1 MPSCDETSIQLRKE
15 QDEFSALQILGIPSC
30 RAPGR
35 SPDVYLPL
43 SSASPALSHP
53 GTHWA
58 HSALGCAP
66 ADPPA
71 VQDTGRPQPRPGPP
85 PAKWEQLLAVQFEL
99 GSTVPRTAKWRPG
112 VNVQVRVSGY
122 RCSGSLGSAC
132 VPSEPRG
139 AHTSGVHVLVFGNTF
154 HQHHWTGWT
163 SEDTGEQQTNFSL
176 LLSKALL
183 RFWGRC
189 GQTVPMFNLVT
200 DLCKSDLFSVSN
212 VHFLISVVFQLFHHL
227 FFLLQ
232 LSLVVIETKP
242 A

>member
-15 QDEFSALQILGIPSC
+15 QDEFSALQILGIPSR

-35 SPDVYLPL
+35 APRVYLPL

-71 VQDTGRPQPRPGPP
+71 VQDTGRPQPCPGPP
-85 PAKWEQLLAVQFEL
+85 PAKWEQLLTVQPEL
-99 GSTVPRTAKWRPG
+99 GSIVPRPAQWRPG
-112 VNVQVRVSGY
+112 VHVQVRVSGY
-122 RCSGSLGSAC
+122 RCSGSLGCAC

-139 AHTSGVHVLVFGNTF
+139 ARTSGVHVLVFGNTF

-163 SEDTGEQQTNFSL
+163 S
-176 LLSKALL
+176 
-183 RFWGRC
+183 
-189 GQTVPMFNLVT
+189 
-200 DLCKSDLFSVSN
+200 
-212 VHFLISVVFQLFHHL
+212 
-227 FFLLQ
+227 
-232 LSLVVIETKP
+232 
-242 A
+242 